1 MSAFQE
7 DAIIGKS
14 IDLLPEE
21 IKSLLDPATEVTTEH
36 AQYFPSRND
45 QKLTDNVSPS
55 PYQEEDPSFLFN
67 VIKYGLVPIMYLGFL
82 GVSCAMLCVLV
93 FKIPTELTFFGIIK
107 KVFGIVFLA
116 FAPLASLYFLFR
128 KEKVEPA
135 GRRGLLLTESAIIIN
150 HGKKVDYIPR
160 KAVLSTGRQAK
171 GIDTWLITLYIRVKN
186 RPTQKYSIGSN
197 IYKGLHP
204 DELTNW
210 SMKADLD

>member
-67 VIKYGLVPIMYLGFL
+67 VIKL
-82 GVSCAMLCVLV
+82 
-93 FKIPTELTFFGIIK
+93 
-107 KVFGIVFLA
+107 
-116 FAPLASLYFLFR
+116 
-128 KEKVEPA
+128 
-135 GRRGLLLTESAIIIN
+135 
-150 HGKKVDYIPR
+150 
-160 KAVLSTGRQAK
+160 
-171 GIDTWLITLYIRVKN
+171 
-186 RPTQKYSIGSN
+186 
-197 IYKGLHP
+197 
-204 DELTNW
+204 
-210 SMKADLD
+210 